1 MKLREE
7 KLSIER
13 QSNGIHAE
21 KVKIEQEKSWLASQ
35 KKDLSMRSHKLEKD
49 TLVREKEAARL
60 EVAQKLLQ

>member
-13 QSNGIHAE
+13 QSNDIHGE

-35 KKDLSMRSHKLEKD
+35 KEDF
-49 TLVREKEAARL
+49 VRIQGPRVL
-60 EVAQKLLQ
+60 ILQFNTSKANP

>member
-7 KLSIER
+7 KLSVER
-13 QSNGIHAE
+13 QSNDIHGE

-35 KKDLSMRSHKLEKD
+35 KKDLSMRPHKLGKD

-60 EVAQKLLQ
+60 EVAQKLL